1 MKVLVFFRAR
11 AMPMAFGIS
20 QVRGQI
26 DALAAGLHHGQ
37 ATPDLSRSFDL
48 HHSSRQCRILNPL
61 NKARD
66 QTHNLR
72 VPSRICFRCATMGTP
87 VVKVFSVQL

>member
-26 DALAAGLHHGQ
+26 DALAAGLHHSHGNTISELHLQ
-37 ATPDLSRSFDL
+37 PIPRLQPTP
-48 HHSSRQCRILNPL
+48 
-61 NKARD
+61 
-66 QTHNLR
+66 
-72 VPSRICFRCATMGTP
+72 
-87 VVKVFSVQL
+87 QLMAKPDS